1 MTDNM
6 LFHGPL
12 WATAVPLAWGKVEG
26 GHEGRPTTKAGA
38 RCHITLA
45 PIMGL
50 EAVPLRAR
58 DKEGAPEDQP
68 GARGLLRSSAW

>member
-26 GHEGRPTTKAGA
+26 GHPVM
-38 RCHITLA
+38 LA
-45 PIMGL
+45 PRKGL

>member
-1 MTDNM
+1 M
-6 LFHGPL
+6 
-12 WATAVPLAWGKVEG
+12 PLAWGKVEG
-26 GHEGRPTTKAGA
+26 GHPVM
-38 RCHITLA
+38 LA